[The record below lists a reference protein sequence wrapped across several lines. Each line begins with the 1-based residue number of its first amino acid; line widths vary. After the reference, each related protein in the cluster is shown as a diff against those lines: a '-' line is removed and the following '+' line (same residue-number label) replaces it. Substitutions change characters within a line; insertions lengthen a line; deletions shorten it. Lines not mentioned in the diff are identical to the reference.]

1 VKAGWTVSEAGNGQE
16 ALDIMSGLHPRLILL
31 DLMMPVM
38 DGFDFLTAMRTRPEW
53 QHIPVIVL
61 TAKDLTADDRDRL
74 NGRVDEIVEKSA
86 YTREQLL
93 QHVSEAVAKCNISE
107 TATNATGKYDE

>member
-1 VKAGWTVSEAGNGQE
+1 MADLQ
-16 ALDIMSGLHPRLILL
+16 PRLILL

-38 DGFDFLTAMRTRPEW
+38 DGFDFLAAMRARPEW
-53 QHIPVIVL
+53 QHIPVIVI

-74 NGRVDEIVEKSA
+74 AGRVEEVLEKNA

-93 QHVSEAVAKCNISE
+93 QRVSEAVAACNSSGTGVSTTDPGASE
-107 TATNATGKYDE
+107 VHD